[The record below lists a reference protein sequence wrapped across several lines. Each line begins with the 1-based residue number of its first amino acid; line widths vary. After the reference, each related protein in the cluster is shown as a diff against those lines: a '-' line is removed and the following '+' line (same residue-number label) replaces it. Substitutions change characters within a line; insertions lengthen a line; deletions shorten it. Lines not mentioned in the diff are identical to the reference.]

1 MEERMPFG
9 LPPGSF
15 RAELRATHGN
25 LFHAIAEHP
34 FVQGV
39 GDGSLAKESF
49 AYFLSQDVLYLDE
62 FAKVLAAGATLADT
76 ADTRQLFLE
85 HAANVRAVE
94 IRLHETLLPQLGV
107 DADRVREEEPKP
119 GTLAYTSHLHHAAKG
134 PLPLLVAAV
143 LPCYWVYAEV
153 GELLLAR
160 RPQDPVYRTWVESYA
175 SPQFAQSVAAQLELV
190 DRLASTAGAPLREA
204 MHRAFRRSLRYEWMF
219 WDQAYHLADW
229 PVGP

>member
-1 MEERMPFG
+1 MPFPV
-9 LPPGSF
+9 PPGSF
-15 RAELRATHGN
+15 RAELREAHGG
-25 LFHAIAEHP
+25 LFEAIAEHP
-34 FVQGV
+34 FVRGV
-39 GDGSLAKESF
+39 GDGSLPKESF
-49 AYFLSQDVLYLDE
+49 AYFLSQDLLYLDE
-62 FAKVLAAGATLADT
+62 FAKVLAAGAVLADSP
-76 ADTRQLFLE
+76 DTRQLFLQ

-94 IRLHETLLPQLGV
+94 QRLHETLLPALGV
-107 DADRVREEEPKP
+107 DADGVRSQEPKP

-160 RPQDPVYRTWVESYA
+160 QPRDPLYRTWVESYA
-175 SPQFAQSVAAQLELV
+175 SPQFAESVAAQLDLV
-190 DRLASTAGAPLREA
+190 DRLAPLAGEPLREE

-219 WDQAYHLADW
+219 WDQAYRLADW